1 MGLIWGQGSSDIVTG
16 HFATSHIVT
25 VPIVRG
31 HIIVTYHIATGC
43 IITGHITGHNVKETS
58 KSLTVHPNEYMLAG
72 HIHGI
77 TPAKYN
83 Q

>member
-1 MGLIWGQGSSDIVTG
+1 MGLIWGQGSRDIVTG
-16 HFATSHIVT
+16 HVVTSRIVT

-31 HIIVTYHIATGC
+31 HIVTYHIATGC
-43 IITGHITGHNVKETS
+43 TITGHITGHNVKETS
-58 KSLTVHPNEYMLAG
+58 KSLTVNPNVCMFAG

-77 TPAKYN
+77 TPAKYT